1 MPAPKPPP
9 MELADLAA
17 AAAGYG
23 VSTMFEANGRTGLI
37 DLELIAHLPE
47 AKVAG
52 PARTVYC
59 GQDDNLM
66 VPAAIAYARPGDIL
80 VMRMPRSR
88 PVSLLGELLATQCL
102 ARGVAGVLVDAAIRD
117 AVAIRALGL
126 PVWSRYIRARSA
138 AKTQV
143 GELDIP
149 LEFGGTTV
157 APGDLIVLD
166 GDGALAIA
174 ADRIAAVVAA
184 AAKRD
189 ELEAIKR
196 KRFASGELS
205 YDLDGL
211 RALVEGQSGSGTRAA
226 AQTSAPGYSFRM
238 HIDDESAAALEEA
251 RDEDDSASESERE
264 REEKRAAALDEEDA
278 ERRGAVNAADD
289 TGLVQQQERLHVVEV
304 PGHEDEAD
312 GESGEE
318 GSPA

>member
-1 MPAPKPPP
+1 
-9 MELADLAA
+9 MEFVELAA
-17 AAAGYG
+17 AAARYG
-23 VSTMFEANGRTGLI
+23 VSTMFEANGRAGLV
-37 DLELIAHLPE
+37 DLDLIAHLPE

-52 PARTVYC
+52 PARTVFC

-66 VPAAIAYARPGDIL
+66 VPAAIAHARPGDVL

-126 PVWSRYIRARSA
+126 PVWSRYVRARSA
-138 AKTQV
+138 TKTHV
-143 GELDIP
+143 GELDVP
-149 LEFGGTTV
+149 LEFGGTTI

-184 AAKRD
+184 ASKRD
-189 ELEAIKR
+189 EAEALKR
-196 KRFASGELS
+196 VRFANGELS
-205 YDLDGL
+205 YDIDGL
-211 RALVEGQSGSGTRAA
+211 RALVEGP
-226 AQTSAPGYSFRM
+226 AQTHAPGYSFRM
-238 HIDDESAAALEEA
+238 KSNDESAAAHE
-251 RDEDDSASESERE
+251 
-264 REEKRAAALDEEDA
+264 EEKRATALDEADA

-289 TGLVQQQERLHVVEV
+289 TGLVRQQERLHVVEV
-304 PGHEDEAD
+304 RGQDDDAEGAF
-312 GESGEE
+312 GERHGERNGEE